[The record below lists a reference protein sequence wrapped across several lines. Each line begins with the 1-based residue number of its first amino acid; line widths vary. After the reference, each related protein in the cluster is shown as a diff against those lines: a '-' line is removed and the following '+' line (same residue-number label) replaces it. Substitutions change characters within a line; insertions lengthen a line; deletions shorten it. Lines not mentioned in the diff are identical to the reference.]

1 MKENVKK
8 IATAYREKAHTV
20 NTLSGIPI
28 KEIYKPDD
36 LDDTDY
42 GRDIGDPGQY
52 PYTRGIY
59 PNMFRGRYWT
69 RREVCGFGTPA
80 HTNERL
86 LKQIEDG
93 VSGLNVIVDMPT
105 RFGVDVQHP
114 LAEGEVGAA
123 GVPLTSLKDMETL
136 TQGIPLSDVSFSLIS
151 SSCVAPIV
159 LSQYIIIAQRAGL
172 DIAQMRGTIQND
184 TLQTRFCG
192 MGEAT
197 PPDLALKISADVIEF
212 CTKNMPLWNPINV
225 NMYDLR
231 ETGISAPQELAFGFA
246 NAIAYIEEVLGRGMD
261 IDDFAPRFAFY
272 CSAHIDFLEEIAKL
286 RAARRMWSRIMRE
299 RFKAKNPKSWK
310 FRFGIHTAGCSLVAQ
325 QPLNNI
331 VRVAFEAL
339 AGVLAGVQSLHCC
352 SYDEPIALPHEST
365 QRIALRT
372 QQIIAYETG
381 AASTADPLAGS
392 YYLENLTNRIEEEAS
407 AILGKIDE
415 MGGTLEAFRNKWFD
429 KEIEKEALRFQEA
442 IEKKE
447 RIIVGVNEFIE
458 HSEDETAAKRHK
470 YSFESEKTHIESVN
484 RLREER
490 DAGKLQKSIENLQK
504 EAGRGRQHNLI
515 PSIMETVKAYGTS
528 DEIIG
533 TIREC
538 YGYSYDPFNMNKS
551 LFNHD
556 GG

>member
-1 MKENVKK
+1 MRDDSSK
-8 IATAYREKAHTV
+8 ISSAYREKVKTV
-20 NTLSGIPI
+20 KTLSGLPV
-28 KEIYKPDD
+28 KEIYKPNDIND
-36 LDDTDY
+36 IDY
-42 GRDIGDPGQY
+42 ERDIGDSGQY

-59 PNMFRGRYWT
+59 PDMFRGRYWT

-80 HTNERL
+80 DTNERL
-86 LKQIEDG
+86 LKQIEEG

-136 TQGIPLSDVSFSLIS
+136 TQGIPISDVSFSLIS

-159 LSQYIIIAQRAGL
+159 LAQYIIIAQKAGL
-172 DIAQMRGTIQND
+172 DISKMRGTIQND

-246 NAIAYIEEVLGRGMD
+246 NAIAYIEEVLERGLD
-261 IDDFAPRFAFY
+261 IDEFAPRFAFY
-272 CSAHIDFLEEIAKL
+272 CSTHIDFLEEIAKL
-286 RAARRMWSRIMRE
+286 RAARRMWSKIMRE
-299 RFKAKNPKSWK
+299 RFRAKDPKSWK
-310 FRFGIHTAGCSLVAQ
+310 FRFGVHTAGCSLVAQ

-365 QRIALRT
+365 QKIALRT

-392 YYLENLTNRIEEEAS
+392 YFLESLTNNIEEEAS
-407 AILGKIDE
+407 RVLEKIE
-415 MGGTLEAFRNKWFD
+415 NMGGSLGAFKKKWFE
-429 KEIEKEALRFQEA
+429 KEIENEALRYQEA
-442 IEKKE
+442 IEKKD
-447 RIIVGVNEFIE
+447 RIVVGVNEFVE
-458 HSEDETAAKRHK
+458 PPEEGTPDERHK
-470 YSFESEKTHIESVN
+470 YSHEAEKAHIDSVN
-484 RLREER
+484 RLRKER
-490 DAGKLQKSIENLQK
+490 DPRKVQTSIKNLRDEAAKGKKY
-504 EAGRGRQHNLI
+504 NLI
-515 PSIMETVKAYGTS
+515 PSIIEALKAYATT

-538 YGYSYDPFNMNKS
+538 FGYSYDPFDIHKS
-551 LFNHD
+551 PF
-556 GG
+556 